1 MIVLALII
9 VISVT
14 AAGFIYY
21 RSQKDT
27 NDITKRELK
36 FSYSVCSEQDISDA
50 IGKYNNGEM
59 DSLGEYIAGKAGDDN
74 YSNDGKCMYIELLWF
89 KLFGD
94 PSGYDWYS
102 TKLSSTEDK
111 EDIVELIRRD
121 NGPTI
126 ESLNLRS
133 SGNEGE

>member
-9 VISVT
+9 VIGATV
-14 AAGFIYY
+14 AGFIYY
-21 RSQKDT
+21 RSQKDA

-36 FSYSVCSEQDISDA
+36 FSHSVCSEQDVADA
-50 IGKYNNGEM
+50 ISKYNNGEM
-59 DSLGEYIAGKAGDDN
+59 DLLGEYISGKAGDEN

-102 TKLSSTEDK
+102 TKLSGVEDK

-133 SGNEGE
+133 SSNEAE